1 MPAGESRRDAQAA
14 LPDNIQELYQQ
25 ILLEG
30 YILVAGETLTQQIA
44 QEIFPEPEPGTGNRE
59 PEARHPAPDIEPER

>member
-1 MPAGESRRDAQAA
+1 MPAGESRRDAQTA
-14 LPDNIQELYQQ
+14 LPENIQELYQQ

-44 QEIFPEPEPGTGNRE
+44 QEIFPEIAPPDMQREPGL
-59 PEARHPAPDIEPER
+59 EPER